1 MKIVNPQKL
10 RVASRRRRH
19 GRVRAL
25 VHGTAARP
33 RLSVF
38 RSARHIVAQLIDDE
52 RGRTLVYASD
62 AEMKKAPAA
71 DPVRGRPV
79 RLGQTT
85 TASGRSASNGIDGMA
100 GKVARAYAVGRLL
113 AERAAARKIT
123 AAVFDRGGYRYHGR
137 VKALA
142 DGARSGGLQF

>member
-1 MKIVNPQKL
+1 MRIRNPQQL

-19 GRVRAL
+19 GRVRSK
-25 VHGTAARP
+25 VNGTAARP

-38 RSARHIVAQLIDDE
+38 RSTRHIVAQLIDDE

-62 AEMKKAPAA
+62 ADMKKAPAV
-71 DPVRGRPV
+71 DPVRGRPAK
-79 RLGQTT
+79 GTAT

-113 AERAAARKIT
+113 AERAAADKIT